1 MTPFSRI
8 MRFGKL
14 PGMRS
19 QWRISAGVGLG
30 VAGHAYLNNGR
41 SQSVMHLQ
49 DDEGVKVP
57 VYKQLPQYFD
67 IIRRCQR
74 VISCCVSVTLD
85 YQRLFSKSNYSE
97 LELSQVHQ
105 QSAEKML
112 DLCRANGGAFI
123 KLGQHASSLT
133 YLLPIEYTLTLAQ
146 LQDSCPQSSYEDVQS
161 VILHS
166 TGKSIDQLFDWFS
179 RQPIASASL
188 AQVHKAKLKNSDQI
202 VAVKVQ
208 HPQVEYYSDLD
219 IQLVQTVAVIISK
232 VFPDF
237 PFQWLANEMR
247 LNLPKELD
255 FRFEQDNA
263 DRLRQ
268 YLRQDGES
276 HNMHLPLIHWA
287 TERVICME
295 FVDGLKVF
303 DVAKLKT
310 EGIDTLWLS
319 QTLCRLFAKM
329 TFQYGFVHADAHPG
343 NIMVRKLSNGRQQI
357 VLLDHG
363 LYQELDMD
371 FRERYANLWQS
382 LMSGNEERIKQA
394 AFNLG
399 VDGEAYIVLSCM
411 ITARDWE
418 SINPQDLLKAKS
430 PVEQALIKTNAGL
443 KATQIVQTLSK
454 IDRRL
459 LLILKANDLTR
470 HICEQLSASS
480 TADFV
485 TAQLDAIWLMRNS
498 KRNRISSVNT
508 PYIKWIENQLLN
520 RVSILLHRIYLV
532 WIKIVVNGLLII
544 QNLYHR
550 LQSHIVSSSQ
560 IELSTN

>member
-1 MTPFSRI
+1 MTSFSHI
-8 MRFGKL
+8 MRFGQL

-19 QWRISAGVGLG
+19 KWRISAGVGLG
-30 VAGHAYLNNGR
+30 VAGYAYLNNGR
-41 SQSVMHLQ
+41 SHSIMHLQ
-49 DDEGVKVP
+49 GDDGVKVP

-67 IIRRCQR
+67 ILRRCQR

-85 YQRLFSKSNYSE
+85 YQRLFSKSDYSDQWRRFYQAW
-97 LELSQVHQ
+97 STRV
-105 QSAEKML
+105 QSHLPASDRVYL
-112 DLCRANGGAFI
+112 NFGAALRFMSAVFGFRI
-123 KLGQHASSLT
+123 V
-133 YLLPIEYTLTLAQ
+133 
-146 LQDSCPQSSYEDVQS
+146 YEDVQS

-188 AQVHKAKLKNSDQI
+188 AQVHKAKLKDSDQI

-219 IQLVQTVAVIISK
+219 IQLVQTVAVIISR

-255 FRFEQDNA
+255 FRFEQQNA

-268 YLRQDGES
+268 YLQQDGES

-295 FVDGLKVF
+295 FVDGLKVS
-303 DVAKLKT
+303 DVTKLKA

-319 QTLCRLFAKM
+319 QTLCRLFATM

-343 NIMVRKLSNGRQQI
+343 NIMVRKLANGRQQI

-363 LYQELDMD
+363 LYQELDME
-371 FRERYANLWQS
+371 FRERYANLWQQ

-430 PVEQALIKTNAGL
+430 PVEQAQIKTNAGL

-498 KRNRISSVNT
+498 KLDVTSSVNT
-508 PYIKWIENQLLN
+508 SIGQWIENQLLN
-520 RVSILLHRIYLV
+520 RVSIILHRIYLV
-532 WIKIVVNGLLII
+532 WIKTVVNGLLII
-544 QNLYHR
+544 QNLYYR
-550 LQSHIVSSSQ
+550 LQSYIASSQ
-560 IELSTN
+560 N